1 MMIDTDLLL
10 GVALGAAIG
19 SPIGY
24 FLGFQRKHTDDGS
37 ILVPVI
43 DHRPLGQRLREANPR
58 QILAWVASRWLMVV
72 MVVVLIAGFVQQQ
85 AITYTQR
92 ECNDRLWSTIAARGA
107 IADDTEQARKDNDKA
122 VYDLF
127 TSWLALV
134 PNGTGNNRDQ
144 AITALRKFEQTYS
157 ENLAQQE
164 ANAGKRAATPIP
176 KC

>member
-1 MMIDTDLLL
+1 MINADLLI
-10 GVALGAAIG
+10 GVALGAAVG

-24 FLGFQRKHTDDGS
+24 FLGFQRKTGDGS
-37 ILVPVI
+37 KLVPVI
-43 DHRPLGQRLREANPR
+43 DHRPLRQRIKEANPR
-58 QILAWVASRWLMVV
+58 QMLAWLASRWLMVV

-107 IADDTEQARKDNDKA
+107 IADDTEQARKDNDQA

-127 TSWLALV
+127 TAWLALA
-134 PNGTGNNRDQ
+134 PNGTGSNRDQ
-144 AITALRKFEQTYS
+144 AIAALRKFEQTYS
-157 ENLAQQE
+157 ENLAQQQE
-164 ANAGKRAATPIP
+164 NIRKRAATPIP